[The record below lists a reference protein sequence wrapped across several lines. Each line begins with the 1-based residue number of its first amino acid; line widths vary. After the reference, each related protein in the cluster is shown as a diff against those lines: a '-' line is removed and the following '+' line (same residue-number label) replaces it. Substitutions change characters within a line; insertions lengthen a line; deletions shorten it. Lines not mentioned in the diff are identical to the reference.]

1 MPEPIEAIQVKI
13 ASEEIWAAYNARM
26 VELFRE
32 RNQHTVDSPER
43 EAVAQAILALW
54 VAQG

>member
-1 MPEPIEAIQVKI
+1 VPEPIEAIQVKI